1 MDLSS
6 NPLHSSPKRS
16 LAAAAAAVAVV
27 DAAGQRA
34 GHLGVAAREQLE
46 RERLAVR
53 VVRSAGRAGVLGCA
67 EEAREEA
74 REEGFGAGEAAA
86 YDADVDFGRGDG
98 PQDRCFPYGR
108 GVSKG

>member
-1 MDLSS
+1 MGLNS
-6 NPLHSSPKRS
+6 NPLHSGPKRS
-16 LAAAAAAVAVV
+16 LAATAAAVV

-34 GHLGVAAREQLE
+34 QRLGVAARERLE
-46 RERLAVR
+46 RDRLPVR
-53 VVRSAGRAGVLGCA
+53 VARGVGRAGVLGCA

-74 REEGFGAGEAAA
+74 REEGLGAGEAAA

-98 PQDRCFPYGR
+98 PQDRCFPCGR